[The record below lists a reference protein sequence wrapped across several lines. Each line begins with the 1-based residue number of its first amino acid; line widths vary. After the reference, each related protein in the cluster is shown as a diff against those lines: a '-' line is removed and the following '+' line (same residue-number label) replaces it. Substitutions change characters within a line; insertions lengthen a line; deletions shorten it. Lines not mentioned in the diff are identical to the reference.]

1 MHKAD
6 ESSSSSSPTDALE
19 ASYMACNPKASPSNI
34 SLAERRDVL
43 TKNARFGWGGWLTS
57 TLRKEAQPE
66 EPIDW
71 EDVTSPYP
79 ALETHEA
86 ISSSTVVA
94 AMDTKLL
101 LVLVVWV
108 LVAAVVELVTFR
120 DDDNDDDDKV
130 KV

>member
-1 MHKAD
+1 
-6 ESSSSSSPTDALE
+6 
-19 ASYMACNPKASPSNI
+19 MACNPKASPSNI

-101 LVLVVWV
+101 LVLVV

-120 DDDNDDDDKV
+120 DDDDDKV

>member
-1 MHKAD
+1 M
-6 ESSSSSSPTDALE
+6 
-19 ASYMACNPKASPSNI
+19 
-34 SLAERRDVL
+34 
-43 TKNARFGWGGWLTS
+43 
-57 TLRKEAQPE
+57 RKEAQPE

-101 LVLVVWV
+101 LVLV
-108 LVAAVVELVTFR
+108 LVVVVVELVTFR
-120 DDDNDDDDKV
+120 DNDDDNDGDDKV